1 MVTRVRL
8 SRDQR
13 RRLLIEAAERV
24 ARQHGVYNVT
34 HRSVADECV
43 VQTSTIT
50 VKKYFPTKAEIL
62 AAVAERDVTGL
73 LAADIGNMGDET

>member
-1 MVTRVRL
+1 MVTQVRL
-8 SRDQR
+8 SREKR
-13 RRLLIEAAERV
+13 RQLLIEAAERV

-34 HRSVADECV
+34 HRSVANECV
-43 VQTSTIT
+43 VQTSIIT

-73 LAADIGNMGDET
+73 VAAEIEGMK